1 MEKIKKFVTSLLL
14 KKEKNISNDI
24 NFEKISTRLMTKR
37 EFTGKGGEV
46 WTWEE
51 TPETIA
57 ALEQLHKTSQTN
69 ATKRLHEDIR
79 KLKAQDDKMNYDTSG
94 K

>member
-1 MEKIKKFVTSLLL
+1 
-14 KKEKNISNDI
+14 
-24 NFEKISTRLMTKR
+24 MTKR

-51 TPETIA
+51 TPETIEA
-57 ALEQLHKTSQTN
+57 QKKLHDTVNNINELKEIQKLE
-69 ATKRLHEDIR
+69 A
-79 KLKAQDDKMNYDTSG
+79 KAPDYGVG

>member
-1 MEKIKKFVTSLLL
+1 
-14 KKEKNISNDI
+14 
-24 NFEKISTRLMTKR
+24 MTKR

-51 TPETIA
+51 TPETIE
-57 ALEQLHKTSQTN
+57 AL
-69 ATKRLHEDIR
+69 KRLHETVQTNVTNLLHEDMR
-79 KLKAQDDKMNYDTSG
+79 RLKAQDDKMNYDTSG